1 MKYGILILFLTATL
15 QLFSDT
21 ILVGGIMEE
30 SQTWTN
36 ENTYVVKKD
45 LIVPNNVVLSINHG
59 VTVKIDFGRGI
70 IIEKGSLKISG
81 MQTDSVIFIP
91 NYVLPGQEWKWKGIV
106 IRKAK
111 AESYLNFVKIIDAKV
126 GIKLENSQNVN
137 IENSSITDCQLGI
150 QIVNS
155 SLSFLVNCNIENNN
169 DGIEITSS
177 DMGICSDNTVRN
189 CIIKNLNHN
198 IYASVEKESAYQ
210 NNIITNNLIGY
221 GNNGIWVDDNA
232 GLFVSGNIIENNIIL
247 NNGAEFGYGLYLGQD
262 STLVANNIFW
272 RNNVAVFSEQNGY
285 DNLIINNS
293 FYQNNLALAIAAGNV
308 SNSHLNN
315 TFSLNSNL
323 LLLTQQAQSGQFR
336 NNNLMNT
343 GEVENIVVNNTDY
356 DFYIPDNYWGT
367 TDTSKINKLI
377 YDRLDDP
384 NLGLIEYQPFLYSL
398 DTANPVSPPYRI
410 IKQLVNDKVLVSWCS
425 NIEQDLMGYRV
436 YYGGYTNYSF
446 SQSVEIGTDTSF
458 VLSNGIA
465 INDSIAAT
473 AFDSTIKQNNN
484 QLSGHESPFAFAKI
498 YPYAGND
505 TVICKNINELEIENS
520 NIPFIYQ
527 SLFWL
532 TSGDGYFINT
542 QSLNPTYFPGNIDVQ
557 SGGAIISFNVI
568 TTTGDTLIDKFNLLI
583 IDDPIVFAGNDTIV
597 IADTEIDLVEASAQ
611 NFDSIMWIT
620 SGDGSFN
627 NNTLVNPVYSP
638 GATDNELGI
647 VFLEIVAY
655 SRCGVVTDSVTI
667 FIEPYF
673 SVEGKL
679 WVGQE
684 SVNPGVIIAF
694 KENEEGARA
703 IQIESAES
711 DGTFKFEKL
720 MAGNYYLYALPDTNN
735 IDNAV
740 PCYYADD
747 LRWQSAYLLPVD
759 ADVYDV
765 DIHLP
770 TTDFVLPSGE
780 ASISGHMEKPEDS
793 KFNSDIYCMPWFE
806 NSTYYFCN
814 NGLSN
819 NTVLLFNNTITKL
832 LDYTLTDELGNF
844 YFSELPFGEYIVDAE
859 KAGFSSF
866 PSSLITLSPEHKNET
881 GVVLQ
886 ISQQKIAIS
895 INSITS
901 EEIFTKVFP
910 NPASAEINIPY
921 SNPNLLSSQLEIYDI
936 FGNRVLSYIIPIE
949 KTSFTIKLDIVNL
962 APGLYFGQ
970 IINSNQTSHFRF
982 VK

>member
-1 MKYGILILFLTATL
+1 M
-15 QLFSDT
+15 
-21 ILVGGIMEE
+21 
-30 SQTWTN
+30 
-36 ENTYVVKKD
+36 
-45 LIVPNNVVLSINHG
+45 
-59 VTVKIDFGRGI
+59 
-70 IIEKGSLKISG
+70 
-81 MQTDSVIFIP
+81 
-91 NYVLPGQEWKWKGIV
+91 
-106 IRKAK
+106 
-111 AESYLNFVKIIDAKV
+111 
-126 GIKLENSQNVN
+126 
-137 IENSSITDCQLGI
+137 
-150 QIVNS
+150 
-155 SLSFLVNCNIENNN
+155 
-169 DGIEITSS
+169 
-177 DMGICSDNTVRN
+177 
-189 CIIKNLNHN
+189 
-198 IYASVEKESAYQ
+198 
-210 NNIITNNLIGY
+210 
-221 GNNGIWVDDNA
+221 
-232 GLFVSGNIIENNIIL
+232 
-247 NNGAEFGYGLYLGQD
+247 
-262 STLVANNIFW
+262 
-272 RNNVAVFSEQNGY
+272 
-285 DNLIINNS
+285 
-293 FYQNNLALAIAAGNV
+293 
-308 SNSHLNN
+308 
-315 TFSLNSNL
+315 
-323 LLLTQQAQSGQFR
+323 
-336 NNNLMNT
+336 
-343 GEVENIVVNNTDY
+343 
-356 DFYIPDNYWGT
+356 
-367 TDTSKINKLI
+367 
-377 YDRLDDP
+377 
-384 NLGLIEYQPFLYSL
+384 
-398 DTANPVSPPYRI
+398 
-410 IKQLVNDKVLVSWCS
+410 
-425 NIEQDLMGYRV
+425 
-436 YYGGYTNYSF
+436 
-446 SQSVEIGTDTSF
+446 
-458 VLSNGIA
+458 
-465 INDSIAAT
+465 
-473 AFDSTIKQNNN
+473 
-484 QLSGHESPFAFAKI
+484 
-498 YPYAGND
+498 
-505 TVICKNINELEIENS
+505 
-520 NIPFIYQ
+520 
-527 SLFWL
+527 
-532 TSGDGYFINT
+532 
-542 QSLNPTYFPGNIDVQ
+542 
-557 SGGAIISFNVI
+557 
-568 TTTGDTLIDKFNLLI
+568 LI

-970 IINSNQTSHFRF
+970 IINSNQISHFRF